1 MLVGVAV
8 FVGVLDGV
16 FVAVL
21 VGDGVGVVVGVAV
34 GGGVVVGTAVAVSVA
49 VGVLP
54 GVGVSVVVAVP
65 VAVAVGVGVA
75 VAVAV
80 AVTVR
85 VAVSVAVGAT
95 VLVAVCVGLGVAVA
109 VAVGGGRLGVSVEV
123 GVGVL
128 VAVGVRVGVPLDVG
142 VTLLVG
148 EGDGGSGVG
157 VAVGTPAPPVT
168 GTTVVPEMVRRRTPL
183 KAAETR
189 RPNCPSSGS
198 LTLTSRVK
206 TPSPASRSPF
216 RPSSCMVPRVA
227 TNVPAASRRC
237 KNTLAGISTW
247 LAGSMGLVTISMVG
261 WPTATAGGATRG
273 APTVGAPTR
282 PTERA
287 DIAASAVHR
296 PRHPAMT
303 KPNCRVLIPCSLPHW
318 ICSSDAVPHAILP
331 RHYPAGVRPHR

>member
-1 MLVGVAV
+1 VLVGVAVGVWVAV

-21 VGDGVGVVVGVAV
+21 
-34 GGGVVVGTAVAVSVA
+34 

-65 VAVAVGVGVA
+65 VAVAVGVGEA

-80 AVTVR
+80 AVR

-95 VLVAVCVGLGVAVA
+95 VLVAVCVGLCVAVA
-109 VAVGGGRLGVSVEV
+109 VAVGGGGLGVFVAV

-128 VAVGVRVGVPLDVG
+128 VAVGVRVAVPLGVG

-157 VAVGTPAPPVT
+157 VAVGTPPPPVT
-168 GTTVVPEMVRRRTPL
+168 STTVVPEMVRRRTPL

-227 TNVPAASRRC
+227 TNIPAASTRC

-247 LAGSMGLVTISMVG
+247 LAGSIGLVTISMVG
-261 WPTATAGGATRG
+261 WPTATADGSTRG

-287 DIAASAVHR
+287 DIAASATHV